1 MRLSVHIKTRLTT
14 FSYVAEETPHWRHF
28 LLIQG
33 TFLVEPFWILSTLEI
48 KIPQQSYIYYVRSV
62 TMYSET

>member
-14 FSYVAEETPHWRHF
+14 FPYVAEETRHWRHF

-48 KIPQQSYIYYVRSV
+48 KIPEQS
-62 TMYSET
+62 